1 MGSTTTEGSTPKTP
15 ASYTMTTP
23 VNAYFDAEKPLP
35 CRLYRTRNI
44 DFHHCSRHRG
54 NTILLTLK
62 IGCTPLTT
70 GTSIIVVINTPS
82 KKVEQRKA
90 SLFIANRQFKVS
102 AVANKIDHD
111 IQFLREKLERIQDS
125 TDPNEV
131 IRQTY
136 ESMLKSRENV
146 RQWLQAYHSEEEE
159 AEQAAPMNT
168 DIKAL

>member
-1 MGSTTTEGSTPKTP
+1 MPTSTQK
-15 ASYTMTTP
+15 
-23 VNAYFDAEKPLP
+23 KPLL

-44 DFHHCSRHRG
+44 DFHHCSQYRA
-54 NTILLTLK
+54 NAILLTLK
-62 IGCTPLTT
+62 IGCTPVTT

-82 KKVEQRKA
+82 KKAEQRKA

-111 IQFLREKLERIQDS
+111 IRFLKEKLERIQDS

-136 ESMLKSRENV
+136 ERMLKSRENV
-146 RQWLQAYHSEEEE
+146 LQWLQAYHPEEEVE
-159 AEQAAPMNT
+159 RTPPINT
-168 DIKAL
+168 DAKAL